1 MAEPWSGWAGIDCI
15 GWVASMLASAWLLLY
30 LTRTQPP
37 ARLARWSAAA
47 IPVIF
52 VVAIASVLAMA
63 AIGVA
68 PPDGLERR
76 FMAAVMSATVLAM
89 LSFGTAAVAG
99 MVETVTGFHQRYNPV
114 SLHRFP
120 IRLLVAHPERFRRGA
135 AWLFFL
141 GSGLMFYGL
150 WLAPRN

>member
-1 MAEPWSGWAGIDCI
+1 MIDGVGWG
-15 GWVASMLASAWLLLY
+15 ASMLASAWLLLHVA
-30 LTRTQPP
+30 RTQPS
-37 ARLARWSAAA
+37 ARIARWSAAA
-47 IPVIF
+47 IPGIF

-76 FMAAVMSATVLAM
+76 FMAAVMSAAVLAM

-99 MVETVTGFHQRYNPV
+99 MVETVTGFHQRHNAAN
-114 SLHRFP
+114 LHRFP
-120 IRLLVAHPERFRRGA
+120 VRLLVAHPQRFRRGV